1 MRREFGDNPATVK
14 NTMPMLEMMNGI
26 ADANELVC
34 VLPSF
39 LGTGFEEIELALEKF
54 YLMVFRRKGVAGDE
68 AEEEEEGADKKEL
81 ALEMPE
87 GMGSID
93 LK

>member
-1 MRREFGDNPATVK
+1 MRREFGDNPTTVK

-26 ADANELVC
+26 ADANDLVC

-39 LGTGFEEIELALEKF
+39 LGTGFEEIELGLEKF
-54 YLMVFRRKGVAGDE
+54 YLMVFRRKGVDGAGDE
-68 AEEEEEGADKKEL
+68 EAAEG

-87 GMGSID
+87 GMDS
-93 LK
+93 LL